1 MRLQCWRRSFW
12 LPVTRVTPTLPSA
25 WTSHLLSW
33 LLLPGVLAVAS
44 SMSLY
49 WCGKMHYLW
58 RYILTFVHFKSNST
72 LFRFNPVTEIK
83 FNQCFN
89 VFLICIFEFC
99 TFMLFWPSI
108 SPVTTRSCP
117 ALSELTDLFLSFS
130 NYIWVWAYLVLGF
143 RQWVLQL
150 RIRKTVLSAGSRPAT
165 ALMRGQGPSLGA
177 PGPLGGLPWLCFGTQ
192 DIPRPLLSPPT
203 LMSQRVS
210 WLLQLR
216 TSTIQPCSHLP
227 GSGFCFESLYFL
239 LTKKHR

>member
-1 MRLQCWRRSFW
+1 MF
-12 LPVTRVTPTLPSA
+12 
-25 WTSHLLSW
+25 
-33 LLLPGVLAVAS
+33 
-44 SMSLY
+44 
-49 WCGKMHYLW
+49 
-58 RYILTFVHFKSNST
+58 
-72 LFRFNPVTEIK
+72 
-83 FNQCFN
+83 QCFLDLYFWILY
-89 VFLICIFEFC
+89 FLVILAFNSSGYHPI
-99 TFMLFWPSI
+99 
-108 SPVTTRSCP
+108 
-117 ALSELTDLFLSFS
+117 LSSFIGADWSFLSFS

-192 DIPRPLLSPPT
+192 DIPLPLLSPPT